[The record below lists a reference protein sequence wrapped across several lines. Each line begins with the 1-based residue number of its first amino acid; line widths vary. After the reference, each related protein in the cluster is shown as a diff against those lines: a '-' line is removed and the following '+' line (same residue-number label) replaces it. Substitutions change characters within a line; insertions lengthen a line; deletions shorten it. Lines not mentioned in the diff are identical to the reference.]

1 MRAVLES
8 FKVLFFTILN
18 TVHCPGLN
26 RRRRSED
33 VERKNKKESPCF
45 PLTLPPM
52 SLYSPNSPQ
61 KSPQKSPSK
70 SPSKSPNRKNSR
82 RKSSSITSLPLMLPG
97 FLGARRKVRNEE
109 KLRDGPGLPQVRVQI
124 A

>member
-1 MRAVLES
+1 MQAVLNS

-61 KSPQKSPSK
+61 KSPAKSPAKSPSR
-70 SPSKSPNRKNSR
+70 NIWKNSR

-97 FLGARRKVRNEE
+97 FLGARRKVRNGE

>member
-1 MRAVLES
+1 MRAVLNS
-8 FKVLFFTILN
+8 FRVLFFTILN

-61 KSPQKSPSK
+61 KSPAKSPAKSPSR
-70 SPSKSPNRKNSR
+70 NIWKNSR

-97 FLGARRKVRNEE
+97 FLGARRKVRNGE

>member
-1 MRAVLES
+1 MQAVLNS

-18 TVHCPGLN
+18 TVQCPGLN

-61 KSPQKSPSK
+61 KSPAKSPAKSPSR
-70 SPSKSPNRKNSR
+70 NIWKNSR

-97 FLGARRKVRNEE
+97 FLGARRKVRNGE